1 MKYNYEEIDKLP
13 EILSLEDFRIVCH
26 ISKRNARYYLRS
38 GLVKCDISK
47 KKTHCYTIKKCDLI
61 EALKDYE
68 QHPCKF
74 SIPQEFYSGRKYH
87 NGKIHMLTYLPDA
100 DIAHPFTKSYYED
113 KMKELPDLLCS
124 TQIAT
129 VTGYDQKA
137 IRRWCVNNRIKYL
150 MINPKVWIPK
160 QFFMDFLLSA
170 DYNNIAR
177 KSKTHLDDIHKI
189 YKKLHKG
196 G

>member
-1 MKYNYEEIDKLP
+1 MKYNYEEINK
-13 EILSLEDFRIVCH
+13 
-26 ISKRNARYYLRS
+26 
-38 GLVKCDISK
+38 
-47 KKTHCYTIKKCDLI
+47 
-61 EALKDYE
+61 
-68 QHPCKF
+68 
-74 SIPQEFYSGRKYH
+74 
-87 NGKIHMLTYLPDA
+87 
-100 DIAHPFTKSYYED
+100 
-113 KMKELPDLLCS
+113 LPDLLCS
-124 TQIAT
+124 TQITT

-150 MINPKVWIPK
+150 TINPRVWIPK
-160 QFFMDFLLSA
+160 QFFMNFLLSA